1 MLSWIDPDAFLNQ
14 PDADNA
20 RLLQT
25 LPVHVRRGSKDDG
38 RAPEEARQL
47 ALVAAVEHDIPEM
60 MHICDD
66 CHFNGGV
73 LLLNPDHPL
82 LLKLLDEWWDSPF
95 SGTCEPRFL
104 RERLA
109 EQACLDQLVVYNH
122 TTSTRFRRAVG
133 EADFVSLNS
142 PNGRLVRHPWGHH
155 RDNSDNPDGV
165 YSVRLRS
172 VGLWHPGAASALAKE
187 LKQLLLPWPEDAL
200 R

>member
-1 MLSWIDPDAFLNQ
+1 MLSWIDSDAFLNQ

-20 RLLQT
+20 QLLQT
-25 LPVHVRRGSKDDG
+25 LPVHVRHGFT
-38 RAPEEARQL
+38 PVEARQL
-47 ALVAAVEHDIPEM
+47 ALVAAVEHSIPEM
-60 MHICDD
+60 ITICDD

-73 LLLNPDHPL
+73 LLLKPDHPL

-95 SGTCEPRFL
+95 LGTCEPRFL

-109 EQACLDQLVVYNH
+109 EQACLDQLVVHNH
-122 TTSTRFRRAVG
+122 TTRQRFRHAVG

-155 RDNSDNPDGV
+155 RDSSNPDGV
-165 YSVRLRS
+165 YNVRLRS
-172 VGLWHPGAASALAKE
+172 VGLWHQGAASALAKE